1 MQKRQLVVGEE
12 RVRDPDLLGEV
23 ASQRHVVV
31 IVVRERQTLVVP
43 VLVQVDRYR
52 VILRSEQ

>member
-1 MQKRQLVVGEE
+1 MQKRQFVVGEE